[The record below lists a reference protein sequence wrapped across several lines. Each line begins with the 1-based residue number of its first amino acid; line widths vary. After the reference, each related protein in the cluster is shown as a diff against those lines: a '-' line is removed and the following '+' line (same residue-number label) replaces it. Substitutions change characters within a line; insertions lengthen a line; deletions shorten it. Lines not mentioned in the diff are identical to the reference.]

1 MQIVPCNR
9 TGIHSTMLSGVS
21 WSILD
26 KIWSKQFQ
34 NDPESKLVSLSRLGD
49 VNDNEE
55 KSSQKVSERAETPGC
70 FELLIVTAKQMQKK
84 KQFLLIPLTIWSGLE
99 QGFFGADF
107 TAVRCLSDTIQDF
120 LNKLGMKPVKSRNK
134 IFFTK

>member
-1 MQIVPCNR
+1 M
-9 TGIHSTMLSGVS
+9 VS
-21 WSILD
+21 S
-26 KIWSKQFQ
+26 F
-34 NDPESKLVSLSRLGD
+34 RLGD

-70 FELLIVTAKQMQKK
+70 FELLIVTAKQMRKK

-107 TAVRCLSDTIQDF
+107 TAVRYLHIFKLVTEGSCLMR
-120 LNKLGMKPVKSRNK
+120 LLVLEK
-134 IFFTK
+134 ICISQNSH